1 MFIFFLENNNSNCT
15 FVYIYFR
22 MNLVVDVGNTLIKLA
37 VFEQNRLVHKQVS
50 IKSDFNRHL
59 EVILE
64 DFPKIEKAILS
75 LVGSFSDKNITKLEK
90 LFKLHILTPASKIPF
105 INDYTTPQTMGVDRI
120 ALVSAAAKQY
130 PGKNVLV
137 IDMGTCITYDFIDT
151 EGHFKGGA
159 ISPGINMRYKALN
172 SFTERLPLLDANEPG
187 NIIGNSTQSSI
198 HSGVMF
204 GVVNEIDGIIN
215 HYRQEKEDLT
225 VILTGGNAHFLRD
238 RLKNSIFANS
248 NFLLEGLNILLDLN
262 QNT

>member
-1 MFIFFLENNNSNCT
+1 LFLFFLENKNSNCT
-15 FVYIYFR
+15 FAHIYFR

-37 VFEQNRLVHKQVS
+37 VFDQNSLIFKQ
-50 IKSDFNRHL
+50 ICLKTDFNKHL
-59 EVILE
+59 DVIIE
-64 DFPKIEKAILS
+64 DFPKIENAILS
-75 LVGSFSDKNITKLEK
+75 LVGGFSDKNITKLEK
-90 LFKLHILTPASKIPF
+90 LYRLHILTAGSKIPF

-120 ALVSAAAKQY
+120 ALVSAAVHLY

-137 IDMGTCITYDFIDT
+137 IDMGTCITYDFIDK
-151 EGHFKGGA
+151 EKHYKGGA

-172 SFTERLPLLDANEPG
+172 SFTEKLPLLDANEPG
-187 NIIGNSTQSSI
+187 NITGNSTQSSI
-198 HSGVMF
+198 HSGVMY
-204 GVVNEIDGIIN
+204 GVSYEIDGIIN

-248 NFLLEGLNILLDLN
+248 NFLIEGLNFLLDFN